1 MVGEQSFKAPLACVQ
16 DDPVKGGAQGP
27 LWEMTSDPHPQA
39 RLGQEMRSEG
49 REERV
54 KADGRWGH
62 GGAPPETENWECSV
76 RGELLEDLT
85 GHPGGASGRDWPG
98 ATHLSTGLPEV
109 RTEGGSQPDRILRK
123 TPPGKGRLR
132 LGGPSEGSRV
142 LGAGLQIRPGCHLH
156 LISR

>member
-1 MVGEQSFKAPLACVQ
+1 MVGEQSFKALLACVQ

-85 GHPGGASGRDWPG
+85 GHPGGAVGG
-98 ATHLSTGLPEV
+98 TGLEPHICPQASPRRGQRVEV
-109 RTEGGSQPDRILRK
+109 SQTGS
-123 TPPGKGRLR
+123 
-132 LGGPSEGSRV
+132 
-142 LGAGLQIRPGCHLH
+142 
-156 LISR
+156 